1 MALYPVPAPGYNG
14 INQNLFPFEVSSKL
28 FREWVQ
34 VTPLYNLIGN
44 EPTRPIVRK
53 KLSKGEGLQYRMGKL
68 ASLDYKN
75 PVVNFDQ
82 RRGSA
87 QQQQVDYDAVNV
99 DFKSFLVQIKG
110 YDILDY
116 GTPVDLPPYARS
128 QLVEAFSRALN
139 FDLFRCATTGA
150 YPALST
156 GSVIT
161 GTTVDAYP
169 SYERIVFGT
178 GSPGNGFTPNIG
190 AYYADATFPTLL
202 NGMTAVPAPN
212 ATGLSAAHLKK
223 LKAYAERGG
232 SAINREAALQPAFVR
247 SKAGWPMNKY
257 IYLAH
262 PNSLDSLFA
271 DPLFANSTFNRGTVI
286 DAENTP
292 QTLNGAD
299 YVGEFFGIS
308 LYSCRDLYEF
318 EIVSADGNKRTAW
331 NLFIGAGAFSLG
343 WAEEPMLGM
352 ENDLVERIQLY
363 FGHEFRG
370 QKMLKFPSRQNR
382 VNATTNIT
390 TSVEQGVLH
399 SF

>member
-34 VTPLYNLIGN
+34 ITPLYNLIGN

-75 PVVNFDQ
+75 PVLNFDQ

-110 YDILDY
+110 YDILSY
-116 GTPVDLPPYARS
+116 GTPIDLPPYARS

-139 FDLFRCATTGA
+139 FDLFRCATVGA

-156 GSVIT
+156 GSAIT
-161 GTTVDAYP
+161 GVTVDAYP
-169 SYERIVFGT
+169 SFERIVFG
-178 GSPGNGFTPNIG
+178 NAFAPNIG
-190 AYYADATFPTLL
+190 DYYADATFPTLL
-202 NGMTAVPAPN
+202 NGMTAIPAPD

-232 SAINREAALQPAFVR
+232 SVLNREDALQPAYVR

-286 DAENTP
+286 DQENTP

-299 YVGEFFGIS
+299 YVGEFFGVS
-308 LYSCRDLYEF
+308 LYACRDLYEY
-318 EIVSADGNKRTAW
+318 EMLSADGNKRVAW
-331 NLFIGAGAFSLG
+331 NLLIGAGAFSLG
-343 WAEEPMLGM
+343 WAEEPMIGM
-352 ENDLVERIQLY
+352 ENDLVERMQLY

-382 VNATTNIT
+382 RNPAVNIATG
-390 TSVEQGVLH
+390 VEQGVIH
-399 SF
+399 SFVSIPV